1 MSVLVV
7 VPTYNERDNLEQV
20 ATRILEELP
29 EARILVVDD
38 NSPDGTG
45 DLADE
50 MAGRQPDKVS
60 VLHRDKKEGLGAAY
74 VAGYQY
80 ALEQWPD
87 TEFLIQM
94 DADLSHDP
102 SYLRPMVEMA
112 KDADVVV
119 GSRYTQGVS
128 VVNWP
133 LHRLL
138 LSRLGTV
145 YARIV
150 TGLPITDCTAGFKCY
165 RAEVLR
171 AMDLGAIRSSGFSF
185 QIETSFRAWRLGYR
199 LKDLPI
205 VFYERQRG
213 KSKIHLG
220 ITIEGFFEVIRLGI
234 ERLSKPS
241 PKPPAP

>member
-7 VPTYNERDNLEQV
+7 VPTYNERENLEQV
-20 ATRILEELP
+20 AARILEELP

-50 MAGRQPDKVS
+50 MAGRQPEKVS

-74 VAGYQY
+74 VAAYQY

-87 TEFLIQM
+87 TQFLIQM

-112 KDADVVV
+112 RDADVVV
-119 GSRYTQGVS
+119 GSRYVQGVS
-128 VVNWP
+128 AVNWP
-133 LHRLL
+133 LRRLL
-138 LSRLGTV
+138 MSRLGTA

-150 TGLPITDCTAGFKCY
+150 TGLPSTDCTAGFKCY

-171 AMDLGAIRSSGFSF
+171 AMDLSAIRSSGFSF

-205 VFYERQRG
+205 IFYERQRG
-213 KSKIHLG
+213 TSKINVS
-220 ITIEGFFEVIRLGI
+220 IAIEGFFEVIRLGL
-234 ERLSKPS
+234 ERLSKPG
-241 PKPPAP
+241 PKPPTS